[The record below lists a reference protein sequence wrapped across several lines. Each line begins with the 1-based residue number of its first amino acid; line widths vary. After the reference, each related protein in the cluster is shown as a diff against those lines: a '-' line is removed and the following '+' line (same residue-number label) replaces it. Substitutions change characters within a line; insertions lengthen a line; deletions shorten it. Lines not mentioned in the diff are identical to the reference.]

1 MFCSDQVEDRGRSL
15 EKEAKTKGKERE
27 KSIQSALQEAQRSFP
42 HGSDGRT
49 MLTKYVWLVVWNMNF
64 IFHILG
70 MSSSQ
75 LTNSYFSEG

>member
-49 MLTKYVWLVVWNMNF
+49 MLTKYV
-64 IFHILG
+64 
-70 MSSSQ
+70 
-75 LTNSYFSEG
+75 